1 MNQVKPSYIFRSGS
15 RLRRSLSSACGS
27 NNDDKVSQIR
37 PVSLFTYYTPKSS
50 GVKEEVTTSDDCDAE
65 ETLDTIDENKFSSK
79 IEQDTD
85 CYILQIG
92 CNNWVGRLELIYKL
106 LQKSR
111 KNRPVKIL
119 VQTNVK

>member
-27 NNDDKVSQIR
+27 NSDGKVSQIR
-37 PVSLFTYYTPKSS
+37 PVSLFTYHTPESNY
-50 GVKEEVTTSDDCDAE
+50 VKEEVATSDDCDTKEA
-65 ETLDTIDENKFSSK
+65 LDTIDENKFSSE

-111 KNRPVKIL
+111 KNRPVKI
-119 VQTNVK
+119 